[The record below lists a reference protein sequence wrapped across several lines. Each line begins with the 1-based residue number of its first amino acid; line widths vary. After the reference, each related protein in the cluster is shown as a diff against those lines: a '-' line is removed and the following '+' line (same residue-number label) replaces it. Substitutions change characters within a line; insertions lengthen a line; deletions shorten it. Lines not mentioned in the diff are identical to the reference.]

1 MSRNRSFKSFVIVLL
16 LAALAAA
23 QDVAS
28 FEKRT
33 TVKKLD
39 NGLTVV
45 ICERPEAPVFSFF
58 THVDAGSVQDPLGQ
72 TGLAHMFE
80 HMAFKGTDKI
90 GTKDYAAEKVALE
103 KVEQTYAAYIAERDK
118 PVGRDEKKLKDL
130 EKAWKDAV
138 AEADKYVKPNEFPQ
152 IVEINGGEDLN
163 ANTSDDETNY
173 FYSFPENRLELW
185 AYLESERFLHPV
197 MREFYKERN
206 VVIEER
212 RMRVDS
218 NPIGRLLEQFTTA
231 AFQAHE
237 YHRPTIGWMS
247 DLNSFSATDAK
258 KFFDEYYIP
267 SNMVVTVVGDVKA
280 SETMPIIEKYF
291 GRIPSRPRPDER
303 TTTEPPQNAERRVVL
318 QDMSQPLYLEGYH
331 RPDYRSPDDAVY
343 DAIADLMSSGRTSRL
358 YRALVRDKKIAADS
372 AGFTGLPGNK
382 YPHLFAFYAFPL
394 PGHKPEEM
402 ADAIH
407 VEIEKLKN
415 EDISDEELK
424 MIKTR
429 AKANLDPQPGQQRR
443 PGQQSGFIPGAL
455 RRLARTVPLRW
466 TASTKSP
473 KRTFAA
479 WLIKLLFQPIVQWE
493 LSKPSPLLQQRTKKE
508 ERNENSSPAHSPF
521 DSSCHQRGSS
531 ASRCASDEL
540 AADSDSASARVSS
553 SGAEAHRTAEWHGD
567 LSSGRP
573 RTPGHRWHRTHPRRL
588 AVRAREQSRNAG
600 YLRRSL
606 AHRWNQGANRG
617 STRRLP

>member
-1 MSRNRSFKSFVIVLL
+1 MRYYRSLKSFAIVLV

-58 THVDAGSVQDPLGQ
+58 THVDAGSVQDPQGE

-90 GTKDYAAEKVALE
+90 GTTDYANEKVALE
-103 KVEQTYAAYIAERDK
+103 KVEQAYAAYIAERDK
-118 PVGRDEKKLKDL
+118 PIDRDEKKLKDL
-130 EKAWKDAV
+130 QKAWSDAT
-138 AEADKYVKPNEFPQ
+138 AAANKYVKPNEFPQ

-212 RMRVDS
+212 RMRTDS

-231 AFQAHE
+231 AFQAHP
-237 YHRPTIGWMS
+237 YHRPTIGWIS

-258 KFFDEYYIP
+258 NFFDKYYIP

-280 SETMPIIEKYF
+280 SETMPIIEKYL
-291 GRIPSRPRPDER
+291 GRIPPRPRPDER
-303 TTTEPPQNAERRVVL
+303 TTTEPPQNSERRVVL
-318 QDMSQPLYLEGYH
+318 QELSQPLYLEGYH
-331 RPDYRSPDDAVY
+331 RPDYHSPDDAIY
-343 DAIADLMSSGRTSRL
+343 DAIADLMSNGRTSRL
-358 YRALVRDKKIAADS
+358 YRALVRDKKIASDS

-394 PGHKPEEM
+394 PGHKPAEM

-407 VEIEKLKN
+407 AEIEKLKK

-429 AKANLDPQPGQQRR
+429 AKANLIRGLGSNEGLASSLALYQARYDDWRELFRSVDRIDKVTKADIRR
-443 PGQQSGFIPGAL
+443 VANQTFVPTN
-455 RRLARTVPLRW
+455 RTVGIIETK
-466 TASTKSP
+466 TAAP
-473 KRTFAA
+473 
-479 WLIKLLFQPIVQWE
+479 
-493 LSKPSPLLQQRTKKE
+493 
-508 ERNENSSPAHSPF
+508 
-521 DSSCHQRGSS
+521 
-531 ASRCASDEL
+531 
-540 AADSDSASARVSS
+540 AADQKG
-553 SGAEAHRTAEWHGD
+553 GA
-567 LSSGRP
+567 
-573 RTPGHRWHRTHPRRL
+573 
-588 AVRAREQSRNAG
+588 Q
-600 YLRRSL
+600 
-606 AHRWNQGANRG
+606 
-617 STRRLP
+617 

>member
-1 MSRNRSFKSFVIVLL
+1 MSYRALKSFAIVLS
-16 LAALAAA
+16 LAALATA
-23 QDVAS
+23 QDIAS

-39 NGLTVV
+39 NGLTVI

-90 GTKDYAAEKVALE
+90 GTTDYAAEKVALE
-103 KVEQTYAAYIAERDK
+103 RVEQAYAPYITERDK
-118 PVGRDEKKLKDL
+118 PVGRDGQKLKDL
-130 EKAWKDAV
+130 EKSWKDAI
-138 AEADKYVKPNEFPQ
+138 AAADKYVKPNEFPQ
-152 IVEINGGEDLN
+152 IVESNGGEDMN

-212 RMRVDS
+212 RMRTDS

-231 AFQAHE
+231 AFQAHP
-237 YHRPTIGWMS
+237 YHRPTIGWMA
-247 DLNSFSATDAK
+247 DLNSFSATDARQ
-258 KFFDEYYIP
+258 FFDKYYIP

-280 SETMPIIEKYF
+280 SETMPIVQKYF
-291 GRIPSRPRPDER
+291 GRIPSRPKPDER

-318 QDMSQPLYLEGYH
+318 QEMSQPLYLEGYH
-331 RPDYRSPDDAVY
+331 RPDYHSPDDAVY
-343 DAIADLMSSGRTSRL
+343 DAIADLMSEGRTSRL
-358 YRALVRDKKIAADS
+358 YRALVRDKKVASFS

-394 PGHKPEEM
+394 PGHKPDEM

-407 VEIEKLKN
+407 VEIEKLKK

-429 AKANLDPQPGQQRR
+429 AKANLIRSLGSNEGLANSLALYQARYDDWRELFRSVDRIDKVSKADIRR
-443 PGQQSGFIPGAL
+443 VANQTFVPTN
-455 RRLARTVPLRW
+455 RTVGIIETK
-466 TASTKSP
+466 TAAP
-473 KRTFAA
+473 
-479 WLIKLLFQPIVQWE
+479 
-493 LSKPSPLLQQRTKKE
+493 
-508 ERNENSSPAHSPF
+508 
-521 DSSCHQRGSS
+521 
-531 ASRCASDEL
+531 
-540 AADSDSASARVSS
+540 AADQKG
-553 SGAEAHRTAEWHGD
+553 GA
-567 LSSGRP
+567 
-573 RTPGHRWHRTHPRRL
+573 
-588 AVRAREQSRNAG
+588 Q
-600 YLRRSL
+600 
-606 AHRWNQGANRG
+606 
-617 STRRLP
+617 

>member
-1 MSRNRSFKSFVIVLL
+1 MKYRSLKSFAILL
-16 LAALAAA
+16 ILAALAVA
-23 QDVAS
+23 QDIAS

-58 THVDAGSVQDPLGQ
+58 THVDAGSVQDPLGE

-90 GTKDYAAEKVALE
+90 GTKNYAAEKVALE
-103 KVEQTYAAYIAERDK
+103 KVEQAYAAYIAERDK
-118 PVGRDEKKLKDL
+118 PVDRDEKKLKEL

-212 RMRVDS
+212 RMRTDS

-231 AFQAHE
+231 AFQAHP

-258 KFFDEYYIP
+258 KFFDTYYIP

-280 SETMPIIEKYF
+280 SETMPIVEKYF
-291 GRIPSRPRPDER
+291 GRIPSRPTPDER
-303 TTTEPPQNAERRVVL
+303 TTAEPPQNSERRVLL
-318 QDMSQPLYLEGYH
+318 QETSQPLYLEGYH
-331 RPDYRSPDDAVY
+331 RPDYRSTDDAVY
-343 DAIADLMSSGRTSRL
+343 DAIADLMSNGRTSRL
-358 YRALVRDKKIAADS
+358 YRALVRDKKIASDS

-394 PGHKPEEM
+394 PGHKPDEM

-407 VEIEKLKN
+407 VEIEKLKK

-429 AKANLDPQPGQQRR
+429 AKANLIRSLGSNEGLASSLSLYQARYDDWRELFRSVDRIDKVSKADIRR
-443 PGQQSGFIPGAL
+443 VANQTFVPTN
-455 RRLARTVPLRW
+455 RTVGVIETR
-466 TASTKSP
+466 TAAP
-473 KRTFAA
+473 
-479 WLIKLLFQPIVQWE
+479 
-493 LSKPSPLLQQRTKKE
+493 
-508 ERNENSSPAHSPF
+508 
-521 DSSCHQRGSS
+521 
-531 ASRCASDEL
+531 
-540 AADSDSASARVSS
+540 AADQKG
-553 SGAEAHRTAEWHGD
+553 GA
-567 LSSGRP
+567 
-573 RTPGHRWHRTHPRRL
+573 
-588 AVRAREQSRNAG
+588 Q
-600 YLRRSL
+600 
-606 AHRWNQGANRG
+606 
-617 STRRLP
+617 